1 MDRDPKL
8 EPDDD
13 LDPADLDMNHDRAL
27 ASESWG
33 TTAVEQRSGEPLE
46 VRLAH
51 EEPDPD
57 VVARSVGADGGQTA
71 EEAAMHVVDEPTAG
85 A

>member
-1 MDRDPKL
+1 MTREPQL

-27 ASESWG
+27 AAESWG
-33 TTAVEQRSGEPLE
+33 TTAAEQRSGEPLD

-51 EEPDPD
+51 EEPDVVGGSD
-57 VVARSVGADGGQTA
+57 VDGVDGGQPA
-71 EEAAMHVVDEPTAG
+71 EKAAMHVVDEPATG